1 MPTRATPTTLLD
13 KRIPDHDMRLQQAK
27 QSRTPP
33 IFRWLLRTC
42 YTQFEYESRVSRQVI
57 TVPERIAMETTAVE
71 CDIMRQSRRCNESP
85 MMKSEN
91 KWIFNQEPE
100 DFGYWLRT
108 TTVVTVN
115 CMLEEVVLSRI
126 DEGDMINTPLG
137 KTNVSHGSLS
147 HNHLTLFWIDTYG
160 KPTDIVIRQL
170 EKGVGFW
177 YESST
182 NGTWILQDDSKQLD
196 FHVRLTSRCQTVKC
210 DKKIDSWTVIG
221 DNHLFIIKYPLGPS
235 AATVPSIIKD
245 IVTKRNDPLDIN
257 IRQNARIQYL
267 EDAAIRHENEL
278 IRVIQSMQC
287 DQRRAKHAQ
296 AVSTAQYNG
305 WMAAAQLGLRQ
316 CIKLIATGNIV
327 SALQCTPTTVNFT
340 TDTTTCGPQP
350 RFNNFTIGRSGW
362 ELTAFTPC
370 YWAGGI
376 MNFNDKSHAYRNN
389 TWQPVEASVVIP
401 QRDLADAF
409 RYQDVNFFEYQHQT
423 NPAYTEALISPMDIM
438 ADITASMNEHSL
450 TVPNQITG
458 TSAIVVSAAEK
469 AGLGTFT
476 NWFENFKVYSFI
488 ILLIAIFL
496 LIARACY
503 ALGFCGLIW
512 KCCCKPPRP
521 PPTAVYQTRSSRP
534 TGP

>member
-1 MPTRATPTTLLD
+1 
-13 KRIPDHDMRLQQAK
+13 
-27 QSRTPP
+27 
-33 IFRWLLRTC
+33 
-42 YTQFEYESRVSRQVI
+42 
-57 TVPERIAMETTAVE
+57 
-71 CDIMRQSRRCNESP
+71 
-85 MMKSEN
+85 
-91 KWIFNQEPE
+91 
-100 DFGYWLRT
+100 
-108 TTVVTVN
+108 
-115 CMLEEVVLSRI
+115 
-126 DEGDMINTPLG
+126 
-137 KTNVSHGSLS
+137 
-147 HNHLTLFWIDTYG
+147 
-160 KPTDIVIRQL
+160 
-170 EKGVGFW
+170 
-177 YESST
+177 
-182 NGTWILQDDSKQLD
+182 
-196 FHVRLTSRCQTVKC
+196 VKC

-235 AATVPSIIKD
+235 AVTVPSIIKD

-305 WMAAAQLGLRQ
+305 WLAAAQLGLRQ

-376 MNFNDKSHAYRNN
+376 VNFNDKPHAYRNN

-438 ADITASMNEHSL
+438 ADITVSMNEHSL

-496 LIARACY
+496 LIARVCY

-512 KCCCKPPRP
+512 KCCCKPPSP
-521 PPTAVYQTRSSRP
+521 PPTAVYQPRSSRP

>member
-1 MPTRATPTTLLD
+1 
-13 KRIPDHDMRLQQAK
+13 
-27 QSRTPP
+27 
-33 IFRWLLRTC
+33 
-42 YTQFEYESRVSRQVI
+42 
-57 TVPERIAMETTAVE
+57 METTAVE

-100 DFGYWLRT
+100 DVGYWLRT

-115 CMLEEVVLSRI
+115 CMLKEVVLSRI

-160 KPTDIVIRQL
+160 KPTDIATRQL

-196 FHVRLTSRCQTVKC
+196 FHVRLTPRCQTMKC
-210 DKKIDSWTVIG
+210 DKKNRQLD
-221 DNHLFIIKYPLGPS
+221 L
-235 AATVPSIIKD
+235 TVPSVIKD
-245 IVTKRNDPLDIN
+245 IMTKINDPLDIN

-267 EDAAIRHENEL
+267 EDVAICHENEL

-287 DQRRAKHAQ
+287 DQQRAKHAQ
-296 AVSTAQYNG
+296 AVSTAQYKG
-305 WMAAAQLGLRQ
+305 WLAAAQLGLRQ

-350 RFNNFTIGRSGW
+350 RFNNFTIGWSWW

-376 MNFNDKSHAYRNN
+376 VNFNDKPHAYRKN

-409 RYQDVNFFEYQHQT
+409 RYQDINFFEYQHQT
-423 NPAYTEALISPMDIM
+423 NTTYTEVLISPMDIM
-438 ADITASMNEHSL
+438 ADITASM
-450 TVPNQITG
+450 
-458 TSAIVVSAAEK
+458 
-469 AGLGTFT
+469 
-476 NWFENFKVYSFI
+476 
-488 ILLIAIFL
+488 
-496 LIARACY
+496 
-503 ALGFCGLIW
+503 
-512 KCCCKPPRP
+512 
-521 PPTAVYQTRSSRP
+521 
-534 TGP
+534 